1 VAIYRGYFLVKAS
14 SRRSPWIYGGLIL
27 TLLAL
32 IMFSALP
39 LASSIWQASRSP
51 MSPALVPES
60 QRRLESQGHGY
71 EMVLAREPDNKT
83 ALLGLL
89 ETRLQQGDLQRALIP
104 LEQLAQFFPEQTE
117 YTILLAQT
125 QEHLK
130 NIDEAI
136 AIYQRVLQSQPANLE
151 ALRGLSK
158 LYLAQSLPQ
167 QAIDVVQK
175 AFNRSQPNQPS
186 QATPQQLA
194 QVTSLQLL
202 LAEAFLDQNRI
213 PEAIT
218 IYENAQKN
226 NPTDFRPLLARAMV
240 LEQQGQTSEA
250 ETLFQQALRLAPTG
264 YKETVKKI
272 SRQTT
277 TGSSLV
283 K

>member
-1 VAIYRGYFLVKAS
+1 VKVS

-32 IMFSALP
+32 ITFSALP
-39 LASSIWQASRSP
+39 LASSIWQASRPPVSP
-51 MSPALVPES
+51 SLVPES
-60 QRRLESQGHGY
+60 QRRLESQGQGY
-71 EMVLAREPDNKT
+71 EMVLVREPDNKT

-104 LEQLAQFFPEQTE
+104 LEQLARRFPEQIE
-117 YTILLAQT
+117 YTLLLAQT

-130 NIDEAI
+130 NVDEAI
-136 AIYQRVLQSQPANLE
+136 AVYQRVLQSQPTNLE

-158 LYLAQSLPQ
+158 LYLAQSRPRE
-167 QAIDVVQK
+167 AIDVVQK
-175 AFNRSQPNQPS
+175 ALNQTQPNQPS

-213 PEAIT
+213 TEAIT
-218 IYENAQKN
+218 IYKNAQKT
-226 NPTDFRPLLARAMV
+226 NPTDFRPLLAQAMV
-240 LEQQGQTSEA
+240 LEQQGQISEA
-250 ETLFQQALRLAPTG
+250 ESLFGQALRLAPTE
-264 YKETVKKI
+264 YKETIKKI

-277 TGSSLV
+277 PGQSLV

>member
-1 VAIYRGYFLVKAS
+1 VKAS
-14 SRRSPWIYGGLIL
+14 SGRSPWIYAGLIL

-51 MSPALVPES
+51 VSPSLVPAS

-89 ETRLQQGDLQRALIP
+89 ETRLQQGDLPRALIP
-104 LEQLAQFFPEQTE
+104 LEQLSRRFPEQIE

-130 NIDEAI
+130 NINEAI
-136 AIYQRVLQSQPANLE
+136 AVYQRVLQSQPTNLE

-158 LYLAQSLPQ
+158 LYLAQSRPQ
-167 QAIDVVQK
+167 EAIDIVQK
-175 AFNRSQPNQPS
+175 ALHQTRPNPLG

-194 QVTSLQLL
+194 EVTSLQLL
-202 LAEAFLDQNRI
+202 LAEAFLDQNLI
-213 PEAIT
+213 TEAIA
-218 IYENAQKN
+218 IYNNAQKT

-250 ETLFQQALRLAPTG
+250 ESLFEQALRLAPTE
-264 YKETVKKI
+264 YKETIKKI

-277 TGSSLV
+277 TGQSLV